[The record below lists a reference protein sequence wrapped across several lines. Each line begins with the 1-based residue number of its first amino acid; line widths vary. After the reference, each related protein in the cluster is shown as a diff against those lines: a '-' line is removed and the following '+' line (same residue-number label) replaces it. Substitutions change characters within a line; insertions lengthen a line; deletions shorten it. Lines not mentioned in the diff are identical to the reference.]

1 MFLYLYLSISAM
13 HVQFLKL
20 RSVLRCGFLGE
31 EATADGRP
39 GQDRMVDLDHLL
51 RNSPQLCLT
60 TEAI

>member
-1 MFLYLYLSISAM
+1 MAM

-20 RSVLRCGFLGE
+20 RSVPRCGHLGE
-31 EATADGRP
+31 EAKTDGNST
-39 GQDRMVDLDHLL
+39 GHDLIVDLDHSL

>member
-1 MFLYLYLSISAM
+1 M